1 MDPEQN
7 DCCKNS
13 LLWLLLF
20 EDVETVYADETSN
33 QDNFIIIIIIE
44 STNIQQSKTGERYK
58 IHIKF
63 FNSQNVCDVMMIAF
77 GDIVTQTCL
86 SKIK

>member
-33 QDNFIIIIIIE
+33 QDNFIIIIIE

-77 GDIVTQTCL
+77 GDIVTQACL